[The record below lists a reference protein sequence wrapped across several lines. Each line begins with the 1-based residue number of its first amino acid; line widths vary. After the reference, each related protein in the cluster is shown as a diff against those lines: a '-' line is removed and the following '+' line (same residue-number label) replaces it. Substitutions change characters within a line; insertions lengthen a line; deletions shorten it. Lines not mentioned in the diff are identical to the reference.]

1 MTNQNIV
8 LPAIALRGT
17 TILPGMIVHFDVSRE
32 RSVKAIE
39 AAMLHDQK
47 IFLVT
52 QIDPEVESPDL
63 AGVYHVGTI
72 AYIKQVVKLPQNL
85 LRVLVEGTGRAT
97 LVKFEQEFPFIRS
110 EITPVDEEEMQM
122 PEPVMEAM
130 HRSLKELFH
139 RYCMENGKVSKELV
153 AQILNIDNVEELVE
167 QIAVNIPL
175 SYQNKQKILEAL
187 TLEERYEVLGAI
199 LGNEIEIMQI
209 GRDLQKKVKARI
221 DKNQREYILRE
232 QLKLIREE
240 LGEDNTADDAEEFK
254 KKLQELQ
261 AGDEVK
267 EKISKEIERFKNT
280 NSNVSENAVL
290 RGYIET
296 MLALPW
302 EKKSTDSDDLK
313 EAWKVLQEGHYGLKD
328 VKERVMEFLSV
339 RKLTH
344 KGKSPILCL
353 VGPPGTGKTSI
364 ARSIAEA
371 MHKKYVRICLG
382 GVRDEAEIRGHRK
395 TYVGAM
401 PGRITAALQQAG
413 VSNPLMLLDEIDKTS
428 SDYKGDTSAAL
439 LEVLDPEQNS
449 RFMDHYI
456 EVPQDLSEV
465 LFIATANDVQG
476 IPRPLL
482 DRMEL
487 IEIAGYTEN
496 EKEHIAKEHLIPKQM
511 EENGIEKG
519 KLTIQSAAL
528 KKIINNYTKEA
539 GVRNLERTIG
549 QICRKTARLI
559 MEEDKKKAMQ
569 TAKELKE
576 LNDLRK
582 SMTEN
587 GVKAALDQA
596 MKYEAKGDKV
606 LVLYLPDCHESIAG
620 IIAGRIKD
628 RLNHP
633 VFVLTDAKDGIKG
646 SGRSIEEY
654 SMFEEMMKVKEVFT
668 KFGGH
673 PMAAGCSLEKEDLKV
688 FRKKIN
694 ENCTLD
700 EKDFAKKVQI
710 DIDMP
715 VDYITMDLIHQL
727 SVLEPFG
734 KENKKPLFAH
744 RKLKI
749 ERVNVFGKNKN
760 VIKLALKSSQG
771 TRIDGMIFEDE
782 TEFREKM
789 GTNKYI
795 TCTYYPVINEY
806 QGYKSLQINIQ
817 NYFFAE
823 G

>member
-1 MTNQNIV
+1 MEQWY
-8 LPAIALRGT
+8 LYKK
-17 TILPGMIVHFDVSRE
+17 
-32 RSVKAIE
+32 KA
-39 AAMLHDQK
+39 DFTK
-47 IFLVT
+47 IGEKF
-52 QIDPEVESPDL
+52 QIDPV
-63 AGVYHVGTI
+63 I
-72 AYIKQVVKLPQNL
+72 
-85 LRVLVEGTGRAT
+85 
-97 LVKFEQEFPFIRS
+97 
-110 EITPVDEEEMQM
+110 
-122 PEPVMEAM
+122 
-130 HRSLKELFH
+130 
-139 RYCMENGKVSKELV
+139 
-153 AQILNIDNVEELVE
+153 
-167 QIAVNIPL
+167 
-175 SYQNKQKILEAL
+175 
-187 TLEERYEVLGAI
+187 
-199 LGNEIEIMQI
+199 
-209 GRDLQKKVKARI
+209 
-221 DKNQREYILRE
+221 
-232 QLKLIREE
+232 
-240 LGEDNTADDAEEFK
+240 
-254 KKLQELQ
+254 
-261 AGDEVK
+261 
-267 EKISKEIERFKNT
+267 
-280 NSNVSENAVL
+280 
-290 RGYIET
+290 
-296 MLALPW
+296 
-302 EKKSTDSDDLK
+302 
-313 EAWKVLQEGHYGLKD
+313 
-328 VKERVMEFLSV
+328 
-339 RKLTH
+339 
-344 KGKSPILCL
+344 
-353 VGPPGTGKTSI
+353 
-364 ARSIAEA
+364 
-371 MHKKYVRICLG
+371 
-382 GVRDEAEIRGHRK
+382 
-395 TYVGAM
+395 
-401 PGRITAALQQAG
+401 
-413 VSNPLMLLDEIDKTS
+413 
-428 SDYKGDTSAAL
+428 
-439 LEVLDPEQNS
+439 
-449 RFMDHYI
+449 
-456 EVPQDLSEV
+456 
-465 LFIATANDVQG
+465 
-476 IPRPLL
+476 
-482 DRMEL
+482 
-487 IEIAGYTEN
+487 
-496 EKEHIAKEHLIPKQM
+496 
-511 EENGIEKG
+511 
-519 KLTIQSAAL
+519 
-528 KKIINNYTKEA
+528 
-539 GVRNLERTIG
+539 
-549 QICRKTARLI
+549 ARLI
-559 MEEDKKKAMQ
+559 RNRDVIGDEGIHKYLYGNLSDISDPFLMKGVREGVDIIREKIRDRKTIRIISDYDVDGVVSNYILWKAIYDLGGMIDFQIPDRMKDGYGINENIIEKAVEDQIDTILTCDNGIAASEAIRFGKEHGLTMIITDHHDVPFILNEDGSKEEILPPADVVINPKQKECKYPYPLLCGAGVAFQFVRALYKSMGEDENKLEDLLSMLAIATVCDVVDLTGENRIFVKEGLKRIKETRNVGLRALLDVHDLMEKQIQSYALGFIIGPCINASGRLESAEKALNLFLEEDKKKAMQ

-587 GVKAALDQA
+587 GVKVALDQA

-673 PMAAGCSLEKEDLKV
+673 PMAAGCSLEKENLKA

>member
-1 MTNQNIV
+1 MKSNWRVYTKKADFK
-8 LPAIALRGT
+8 AIGERFGIDQVMARIIRNRGVETDEQINMYLNGTVDDMHSPHLLKDADKCVDILTDKIQAGKKIHIIGDYDIDGICST
-17 TILPGMIVHFDVSRE
+17 TILY
-32 RSVKAIE
+32 K
-39 AAMLHDQK
+39 
-47 IFLVT
+47 
-52 QIDPEVESPDL
+52 
-63 AGVYHVGTI
+63 
-72 AYIKQVVKLPQNL
+72 
-85 LRVLVEGTGRAT
+85 
-97 LVKFEQEFPFIRS
+97 
-110 EITPVDEEEMQM
+110 
-122 PEPVMEAM
+122 
-130 HRSLKELFH
+130 
-139 RYCMENGKVSKELV
+139 
-153 AQILNIDNVEELVE
+153 
-167 QIAVNIPL
+167 
-175 SYQNKQKILEAL
+175 
-187 TLEERYEVLGAI
+187 
-199 LGNEIEIMQI
+199 
-209 GRDLQKKVKARI
+209 
-221 DKNQREYILRE
+221 
-232 QLKLIREE
+232 
-240 LGEDNTADDAEEFK
+240 
-254 KKLQELQ
+254 
-261 AGDEVK
+261 
-267 EKISKEIERFKNT
+267 
-280 NSNVSENAVL
+280 
-290 RGYIET
+290 
-296 MLALPW
+296 
-302 EKKSTDSDDLK
+302 
-313 EAWKVLQEGHYGLKD
+313 GLKAAGAD
-328 VKERVMEFLSV
+328 VTFAV
-339 RKLTH
+339 
-344 KGKSPILCL
+344 PD
-353 VGPPGTGKTSI
+353 
-364 ARSIAEA
+364 
-371 MHKKYVRICLG
+371 RI
-382 GVRDEAEIRGHRK
+382 
-395 TYVGAM
+395 
-401 PGRITAALQQAG
+401 
-413 VSNPLMLLDEIDKTS
+413 IDG
-428 SDYKGDTSAAL
+428 Y
-439 LEVLDPEQNS
+439 
-449 RFMDHYI
+449 
-456 EVPQDLSEV
+456 
-465 LFIATANDVQG
+465 G
-476 IPRPLL
+476 I
-482 DRMEL
+482 
-487 IEIAGYTEN
+487 N
-496 EKEHIAKEHLIPKQM
+496 EHLIDEAYNNGTDTIITCDNGIAASEAIRFGKEHGLTMIITDHHDVPFILNEDGSKEEILPPADVVINPKQKECKYPYPLLCGAGVAFQFVRALYKSMGEDENKLEDLLSMLAIATVCDVVDLTGENRIFVKEGLKRIKETRNVGLRALLDVHDLM
-511 EENGIEKG
+511 EKQ
-519 KLTIQSAAL
+519 IQSYAL
-528 KKIINNYTKEA
+528 GFIIGPCINASGRLESAEKA
-539 GVRNLERTIG
+539 LNLF
-549 QICRKTARLI
+549 L
-559 MEEDKKKAMQ
+559 EEDKKKAMQ

-646 SGRSIEEY
+646 SGRSIEGY

-673 PMAAGCSLEKEDLKV
+673 PMAAGCSLEKEDLEA

>member
-1 MTNQNIV
+1 MEQWY
-8 LPAIALRGT
+8 LYKK
-17 TILPGMIVHFDVSRE
+17 
-32 RSVKAIE
+32 KA
-39 AAMLHDQK
+39 DFTK
-47 IFLVT
+47 IGEKF
-52 QIDPEVESPDL
+52 QIDPV
-63 AGVYHVGTI
+63 I
-72 AYIKQVVKLPQNL
+72 
-85 LRVLVEGTGRAT
+85 
-97 LVKFEQEFPFIRS
+97 
-110 EITPVDEEEMQM
+110 
-122 PEPVMEAM
+122 
-130 HRSLKELFH
+130 
-139 RYCMENGKVSKELV
+139 
-153 AQILNIDNVEELVE
+153 
-167 QIAVNIPL
+167 
-175 SYQNKQKILEAL
+175 
-187 TLEERYEVLGAI
+187 
-199 LGNEIEIMQI
+199 
-209 GRDLQKKVKARI
+209 
-221 DKNQREYILRE
+221 
-232 QLKLIREE
+232 
-240 LGEDNTADDAEEFK
+240 
-254 KKLQELQ
+254 
-261 AGDEVK
+261 
-267 EKISKEIERFKNT
+267 
-280 NSNVSENAVL
+280 
-290 RGYIET
+290 
-296 MLALPW
+296 
-302 EKKSTDSDDLK
+302 
-313 EAWKVLQEGHYGLKD
+313 
-328 VKERVMEFLSV
+328 
-339 RKLTH
+339 
-344 KGKSPILCL
+344 
-353 VGPPGTGKTSI
+353 
-364 ARSIAEA
+364 
-371 MHKKYVRICLG
+371 
-382 GVRDEAEIRGHRK
+382 
-395 TYVGAM
+395 
-401 PGRITAALQQAG
+401 
-413 VSNPLMLLDEIDKTS
+413 
-428 SDYKGDTSAAL
+428 
-439 LEVLDPEQNS
+439 
-449 RFMDHYI
+449 
-456 EVPQDLSEV
+456 
-465 LFIATANDVQG
+465 
-476 IPRPLL
+476 
-482 DRMEL
+482 
-487 IEIAGYTEN
+487 
-496 EKEHIAKEHLIPKQM
+496 
-511 EENGIEKG
+511 
-519 KLTIQSAAL
+519 
-528 KKIINNYTKEA
+528 
-539 GVRNLERTIG
+539 
-549 QICRKTARLI
+549 ARLI
-559 MEEDKKKAMQ
+559 RNRDVIGDEEIHKYLYGNLSDISDPFLMKGVREGVDIIREKIRDRKTIRIISDYDVDGVVSNYILWKAIYDLGGMIDFQIPDRMKDGYGINENIIEKAVEDQIDTILTCDNGIAASEAIRFGKEHGLTMIITDHHDVPFILNEDGSKEEILPPADVVINPKQKECKYPYPLLCGAGVAFQFVRALYKSMGEDENKLEDLLSMLAIATVCDVVDLTGENRIFVKEGLKRIKETRNVGLRALLDVHDLMEKQIQSYALGFIIGPCINASGRLESAEKAMNLFLEEDKKKAMQ

-673 PMAAGCSLEKEDLKV
+673 PMAAGCSLEKENLKA

>member
-1 MTNQNIV
+1 MSKWMV
-8 LPAIALRGT
+8 YAKKADFKAIAARYGIDQVIARIIRNRDVCTNEEIDMYLGGDISSMHDAHLLKDADKAADIIIDKINHRKHIRIVGDYDIDGVCSV
-17 TILPGMIVHFDVSRE
+17 TILLKGLKRAGADVDYTVPDRIADGYGINE
-32 RSVKAIE
+32 NIINHAIE
-39 AAMLHDQK
+39 DGIDTIVTCDNGIAASEAIRFGKEHGLTMIITDHHDVPFILNEDGSKEEILPPADVVINPKQK
-47 IFLVT
+47 ECKYPYPL
-52 QIDPEVESPDL
+52 L
-63 AGVYHVGTI
+63 CGAGVAFQFV
-72 AYIKQVVKLPQNL
+72 
-85 LRVLVEGTGRAT
+85 RA
-97 LVKFEQEFPFIRS
+97 LYKS
-110 EITPVDEEEMQM
+110 M
-122 PEPVMEAM
+122 
-130 HRSLKELFH
+130 
-139 RYCMENGKVSKELV
+139 
-153 AQILNIDNVEELVE
+153 
-167 QIAVNIPL
+167 
-175 SYQNKQKILEAL
+175 
-187 TLEERYEVLGAI
+187 
-199 LGNEIEIMQI
+199 
-209 GRDLQKKVKARI
+209 
-221 DKNQREYILRE
+221 
-232 QLKLIREE
+232 
-240 LGEDNTADDAEEFK
+240 GEDEN
-254 KKLQELQ
+254 KLEDLLSML
-261 AGDEVK
+261 AIATVCDVVDLTGENRIFVK
-267 EKISKEIERFKNT
+267 E
-280 NSNVSENAVL
+280 
-290 RGYIET
+290 
-296 MLALPW
+296 
-302 EKKSTDSDDLK
+302 
-313 EAWKVLQEGHYGLKD
+313 GLKRI
-328 VKERVMEFLSV
+328 KETRN
-339 RKLTH
+339 
-344 KGKSPILCL
+344 
-353 VGPPGTGKTSI
+353 VGLR
-364 ARSIAEA
+364 A
-371 MHKKYVRICLG
+371 
-382 GVRDEAEIRGHRK
+382 
-395 TYVGAM
+395 
-401 PGRITAALQQAG
+401 
-413 VSNPLMLLDEIDKTS
+413 LLD
-428 SDYKGDTSAAL
+428 
-439 LEVLDPEQNS
+439 V
-449 RFMDHYI
+449 H
-456 EVPQDLSEV
+456 DL
-465 LFIATANDVQG
+465 
-476 IPRPLL
+476 
-482 DRMEL
+482 ME
-487 IEIAGYTEN
+487 
-496 EKEHIAKEHLIPKQM
+496 KQ
-511 EENGIEKG
+511 
-519 KLTIQSAAL
+519 IQSYAL
-528 KKIINNYTKEA
+528 GFIIGPCINASGRLESAEKA
-539 GVRNLERTIG
+539 LNLF
-549 QICRKTARLI
+549 L
-559 MEEDKKKAMQ
+559 EEDKKKAMQ

-673 PMAAGCSLEKEDLKV
+673 PMAAGCSLEKEDLKA